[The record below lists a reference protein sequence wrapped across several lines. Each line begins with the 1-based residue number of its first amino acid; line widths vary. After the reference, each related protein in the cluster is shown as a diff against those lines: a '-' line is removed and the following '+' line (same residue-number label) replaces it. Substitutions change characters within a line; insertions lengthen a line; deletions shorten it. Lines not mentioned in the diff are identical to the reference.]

1 MKKLYAIIA
10 ASLVSSSLAGVAAV
24 PQSSPLA
31 TARLLRGH
39 ETPAVAVSESVVK
52 IGGRTYTLSQSA
64 PLSRSGDT
72 PNSTAQITLQEAI
85 TATPEGE
92 NTAYV
97 RDCYGWWSLVG
108 KLYQKHD
115 LGGAVHIVKSND
127 GSVYLNNPVSGFPIN
142 AWVKATANADG
153 SELTLTGAQKVYTEE
168 VYGTAHH
175 YYMMPMEFVVMDEAQ
190 GTGWFY
196 PTEESVYKLVKEDDA
211 YVSAANNLIY
221 GLCEL
226 QDDGTFKWIG
236 YGDFAMN
243 MTVQTET
250 ATEFPAGVAT
260 EQWTLKYDG
269 GANFAEVAVDGS
281 KMYVKGIMPTV
292 PDGIAVGEIKDGKV
306 NFATGQYI
314 GEGTD
319 FHYAYLYGSEV
330 RSVFNEEYGD
340 FVNTTFATRVATF
353 DYVPADKLISNCIGL
368 STSAVCE
375 PAETADKDIVV
386 LGSIANA
393 SAQYLV
399 RDITT
404 PPAQV
409 RDISFMVYNDDYGY
423 GYVDFTFTNLDA
435 KGCILD
441 TNRLFYC
448 VYFDGKVF
456 EFQPDEYSSMTE
468 TVNLIPYNFY
478 DYFDFDA
485 QGYRH
490 TFYYY
495 SDGLETIGIQAVYKN
510 EEDKLY
516 ASDVSVFPVAS
527 VKVIENESKTVTD
540 VTYYDLQGRKVANP
554 EAGLYIVR
562 TAYADGTVSTRKTVI
577 R

>member
-1 MKKLYAIIA
+1 M
-10 ASLVSSSLAGVAAV
+10 
-24 PQSSPLA
+24 
-31 TARLLRGH
+31 
-39 ETPAVAVSESVVK
+39 
-52 IGGRTYTLSQSA
+52 
-64 PLSRSGDT
+64 
-72 PNSTAQITLQEAI
+72 
-85 TATPEGE
+85 
-92 NTAYV
+92 
-97 RDCYGWWSLVG
+97 
-108 KLYQKHD
+108 
-115 LGGAVHIVKSND
+115 
-127 GSVYLNNPVSGFPIN
+127 
-142 AWVKATANADG
+142 
-153 SELTLTGAQKVYTEE
+153 
-168 VYGTAHH
+168 
-175 YYMMPMEFVVMDEAQ
+175 
-190 GTGWFY
+190 
-196 PTEESVYKLVKEDDA
+196 
-211 YVSAANNLIY
+211 
-221 GLCEL
+221 
-226 QDDGTFKWIG
+226 
-236 YGDFAMN
+236 
-243 MTVQTET
+243 
-250 ATEFPAGVAT
+250 
-260 EQWTLKYDG
+260 
-269 GANFAEVAVDGS
+269 
-281 KMYVKGIMPTV
+281 
-292 PDGIAVGEIKDGKV
+292 
-306 NFATGQYI
+306 
-314 GEGTD
+314 
-319 FHYAYLYGSEV
+319 
-330 RSVFNEEYGD
+330 
-340 FVNTTFATRVATF
+340 
-353 DYVPADKLISNCIGL
+353 
-368 STSAVCE
+368 CE

-490 TFYYY
+490 TCYYY